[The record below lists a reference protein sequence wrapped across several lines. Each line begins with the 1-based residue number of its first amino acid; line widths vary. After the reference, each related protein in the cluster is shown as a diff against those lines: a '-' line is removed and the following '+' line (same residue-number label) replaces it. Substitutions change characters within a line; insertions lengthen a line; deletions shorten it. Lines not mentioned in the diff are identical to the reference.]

1 MKNYFLFVVLMFL
14 VHSSFSQSVG
24 SKYIWEFRDGT
35 IIFGEF
41 VKEESGNI
49 YIIDEAGKEVYIPKV
64 MVAQRHEATD
74 KNYKEGE
81 WLFPNLHDTR
91 YFFSPSAFGLQKGEG
106 YYNNAYY
113 LFWQF
118 QYGISDQVSIGG
130 GSSVLG
136 IPTTVNLKY
145 STEIKKN
152 LNLAL
157 GWFYVGDVLNYTD
170 SDIGSLLNMP
180 YVVLT
185 KGSKEHNFTVGF
197 SYNFTNDNSN
207 SFDLDEDNFV
217 LNLGAITRIDRRFS
231 LVFEGWILN
240 PNDPTFLGGPG
251 IRYFSK
257 VNRVTAKNGAGAKTV
272 DLQLLWMDGEGPIP
286 FIGRS
291 WRF

>member
-1 MKNYFLFVVLMFL
+1 MKKYFLFAVLIFMF
-14 VHSSFSQSVG
+14 HSAFSQSVG

-64 MVAQRHEATD
+64 MIAQRHEATNE
-74 KNYKEGE
+74 NYKEGE

-157 GWFYVGDVLNYTD
+157 GWFYVGDVLNFTD

-197 SYNFTNDNSN
+197 SYNFSDEFNS
-207 SFDLDEDNFV
+207 DQMEENFV

-240 PNDPTFLGGPG
+240 PDDPTFLGGPG

-257 VNRVTAKNGAGAKTV
+257 INRVTAKNGAGAKTV
-272 DLQLLWMDGEGPIP
+272 DFQLLWMDGEGPIP